1 MTYFDSVI
9 IFSLIL
15 LSFSIALILIRLI
28 KGPSLPD
35 RVISFDLIG
44 TIIIGMIA
52 LYSLTTG
59 VKAYMIV
66 AVILS
71 LIMFLGAVAF
81 AYYMKNKRKQQKHDS

>member
-1 MTYFDSVI
+1 MNIFETAILISLVI
-9 IFSLIL
+9 
-15 LSFSIALILIRLI
+15 LSFSISLIIIRLV

-44 TIIIGMIA
+44 TIVIGMIA
-52 LYSLTTG
+52 LYSLITG
-59 VKAYMIV
+59 VKSYMIV

-81 AYYMKNKRKQQKHDS
+81 AYYMRNKRKQDAD